1 MPLRTPANRSILIML
16 LFATTIPCTLFAQ
29 STEITTEYLMTLY
42 APLNEPQAI
51 DESMFIYGVRDGGW
65 VKGPK
70 IEGTLRAPGA
80 DWLQVLPDGTSRLD
94 VRATIETDDG
104 AFIYI
109 AYNGVI
115 RGTEDSLAKQESG
128 EVITSNEMYFV
139 TAPTMRTSSEKYG
152 WLNRIQCIGKM
163 TRVKS
168 GEGAFVEYDI
178 FIVR

>member
-1 MPLRTPANRSILIML
+1 MSQRMPVNQSVVPLL
-16 LFATTIPCTLFAQ
+16 LFAALIPCALFAQ

-42 APLNEPQAI
+42 APLNAPQAI

-70 IEGTLRAPGA
+70 IEGTLRGPGG

-109 AYNGVI
+109 AYNGIV
-115 RGTEDSLAKQESG
+115 RGTEDSQAKQQSG
-128 EVITSNEMYFV
+128 EVITSNEMYFI

-152 WLNRIQCIGKM
+152 WLNHIQCIGKM
-163 TRVKS
+163 TRVKL
-168 GEGAFVEYDI
+168 GEDSFVEYDI